1 MCPMLR
7 QTIIFIYLSYD
18 TRPHTFHHNQN
29 RPRPSRWQ
37 VYSIRRH
44 AIVRRRRPAHS
55 LSPPTPPTIPLGGPF
70 GGAAGAALATVAG
83 QYAALVFFGWWW
95 LTVPGVAIGDD
106 GDGDDDDHDDDD
118 HGDDAPVPAAGW
130 GANL

>member
-1 MCPMLR
+1 MPA
-7 QTIIFIYLSYD
+7 
-18 TRPHTFHHNQN
+18 
-29 RPRPSRWQ
+29 
-37 VYSIRRH
+37 
-44 AIVRRRRPAHS
+44 AIVLGTAQSACIGMQDVR
-55 LSPPTPPTIPLGGPF
+55 SPLYVLLAAAVVNFLGDAALVPLGGPF